1 MLELTNSAI
10 KADNESVHEV
20 LSQKAKEVK
29 PTNKTAKNTGAEE
42 LQTQSP
48 RSSPPSLHHS
58 LLRLLFTTLFS
69 GFSSPFSCRQC
80 QLREIE
86 LSHVSPPSLL
96 ISLPPCHLYIVLA
109 WRFISITSHLSS
121 SHRSNCLSPGK
132 PFLL

>member
-1 MLELTNSAI
+1 ME
-10 KADNESVHEV
+10 K
-20 LSQKAKEVK
+20 
-29 PTNKTAKNTGAEE
+29 KTAKNTGAEE

-48 RSSPPSLHHS
+48 RSSPPSLHHSPTDSLHHS

-121 SHRSNCLSPGK
+121 SHRSYCLSPGK